1 MVKPETQ
8 TSNSKACDLDR
19 YKILT
24 VSLRPRLVKKKVTN
38 NYNGKAV
45 DQDRYKMGP
54 KILTKS
60 LRHKPKYKVT
70 NNYNGKAVNQD
81 RYKMGP
87 EILHVT
93 VKPETY
99 T

>member
-1 MVKPETQ
+1 M
-8 TSNSKACDLDR
+8 
-19 YKILT
+19 
-24 VSLRPRLVKKKVTN
+24 TN

-54 KILTKS
+54 KILTNS
-60 LRHKPKYKVT
+60 LRHKPKYKVS

-87 EILHVT
+87 EILHVI

-99 T
+99 TWKKGYKQF